1 MRSTAARGARATVL
15 VAAATLVAALAACS
29 GAADDAADTPASH
42 DYRAGLRSYPHVP
55 ANTTSAP
62 VVLMVPGGAW
72 RGADPTG
79 FQPLAAALAERG
91 VLAVP
96 VEIRAESDGVV
107 DPVPM
112 EDITC
117 ALADAV
123 AGARAAGIE
132 PTRTVLLGHSSGAH
146 LSAVVT
152 LAPERYTPACDDPR
166 VAPDALVGLAGP
178 YDIRTFADAASALFP
193 PDATPAQWDAAN
205 PVLLAANRPDVPVLL
220 LHGDA
225 DETVPSSFSTDFAAA
240 LRLGR
245 HPVSLQVLPGEDHDT
260 IYSAGTAAE
269 PIAQWL
275 EGLPQD

>member
-1 MRSTAARGARATVL
+1 MRSTAARGVR
-15 VAAATLVAALAACS
+15 AAALVVATTLVAALAACS
-29 GAADDAADTPASH
+29 GATDDAADAPASH

-79 FQPLAAALAERG
+79 LQPLAAALAERG

-152 LAPERYTPACDDPR
+152 LAPERYTPACDAPR

-178 YDIRTFADAASALFP
+178 YDIRTFEDAASALFP

-240 LRLGR
+240 LRLAG
-245 HPVSLQVLPGEDHDT
+245 HPVTLTVLPGEDHDT
-260 IYSAGTAAE
+260 IYSAATAAE

-275 EGLPQD
+275 QGLPQD

>member
-1 MRSTAARGARATVL
+1 VRSTAARGVRGAAL

-29 GAADDAADTPASH
+29 GATDDAADAPASH

-55 ANTTSAP
+55 ANTTRAP
-62 VVLMVPGGAW
+62 VVVMVPGGAW

-79 FQPLAAALAERG
+79 LQPLAAALAERG

-123 AGARAAGIE
+123 AVARKDGIE

-152 LAPERYTPACDDPR
+152 LAPERYTPACDAPR

-178 YDIRTFADAASALFP
+178 YDIRTFEDAASALFP

-225 DETVPSSFSTDFAAA
+225 DETVPSSFSADFAAA
-240 LRLGR
+240 LRLAG
-245 HPVSLQVLPGEDHDT
+245 HPVTLTVLPGEDHDT
-260 IYSAGTAAE
+260 IYSAATAAE

-275 EGLPQD
+275 QGLPQD

>member
-1 MRSTAARGARATVL
+1 VRAAALAL
-15 VAAATLVAALAACS
+15 AATLVTALAACS
-29 GAADDAADTPASH
+29 SGSGGTDSGDDTASH
-42 DYRAGLRSYPHVP
+42 VYRAGLRAYPHVP

-62 VVLMVPGGAW
+62 VLVMVPGGAW

-96 VEIRAESDGVV
+96 VRIRAESDGVV

-123 AGARAAGIE
+123 AGARKAGIQ
-132 PTRTVLLGHSSGAH
+132 PTRIALLGHSSGAH

-152 LAPERYTPACDDPR
+152 LVPERYTPACDAPR
-166 VAPDALVGLAGP
+166 VVPDALVGLAGP

-193 PDATPAQWDAAN
+193 PDATPAQWDADN

-225 DETVPSSFSTDFAAA
+225 DETVPSSYSTDFAAA
-240 LRLGR
+240 LRNAG
-245 HPVSLQVLPGEDHDT
+245 HPVTLTVMPGEDHDT
-260 IYSAGTAAE
+260 IYSADTAAD

-275 EGLPQD
+275 KGLPQN